1 VEQTHINT
9 FLKEVAVGFRTAKSY
24 PPGHP
29 VMDKTVDTIMEQL
42 SILNTELSEFSMF
55 FLEQTIIFQ
64 DKKIDVQKIPAL
76 LAMLEALRKTEID
89 SLTFCGNVTSQDIK
103 NLLEVLSTPK
113 MKMKEYGDAQTMISS
128 KGTSSI
134 KINAVQFGVQTS
146 GTVTVAGSDQKS
158 AQAKEE
164 IMGALKNLKTF
175 VDKGLSAEEMGE
187 KFSEIAEDIEQE
199 PDDSRKAYSQ
209 SVAEILQMI
218 PPDQRMQVFQNMDM
232 QPFMMQLITGA
243 QSDALT
249 QLIMGWVKNNKES
262 NIHHLLGTVDEAKLA
277 RMIPAL
283 KKSMPNIY
291 EHLAHAGVRLLL
303 SDKLAAVV
311 TEDDL
316 KMSIEPYFAMLE
328 SNNVA
333 TRENALR
340 SLIILGNR
348 FIDQGSYDIAKN
360 IINRLSIA
368 LDQEPIIEA
377 IERIFDEISLLY
389 QVCRKHHQKDFCSK
403 MLEPFNAILSKE
415 RMTIAFKKRIIEFLG
430 ETGHPV
436 GLSMLFSM
444 VWESGIFPEVR
455 ASIVKFGAA
464 AVNQAIITLR
474 DVEDYNIRM
483 RLVDIMKNV
492 GEKSSA
498 ILLKNLA
505 APEWYL
511 RRNILTILQDVGT
524 PEIVTQLEPLLNDED
539 HRVRLELVKT
549 FTKLEHTEGLLKAL
563 HDTSTE
569 VTAEALK
576 GLKKKLSAERFVEL
590 LPRFKNTGD
599 AVYIEV
605 LGIIEDK
612 TLFEAA
618 DWIRDLLLSLQER
631 KDSVARDI
639 KELGLATLIKLKPHN
654 LHSLLESLSVSED
667 RILAKLAKRALDR
680 TQ

>member
-1 VEQTHINT
+1 
-9 FLKEVAVGFRTAKSY
+9 
-24 PPGHP
+24 
-29 VMDKTVDTIMEQL
+29 MDKTVDTIMEQL
-42 SILNTELSEFSMF
+42 SILNSELSEFSMF

-64 DKKIDVQKIPAL
+64 DMKIDVQKNPAL
-76 LAMLEALRKTEID
+76 TALLEALRKIEVD
-89 SLTFCGNVTSQDIK
+89 SLTFSGSVSTHDIR

-113 MKMKEYGDAQTMISS
+113 MKLKEYGDAQTMLDA
-128 KGTSSI
+128 KGTKSI

-146 GTVTVAGSDQKS
+146 GTVTVAGPDEK
-158 AQAKEE
+158 AARAKEE
-164 IMGALKNLKTF
+164 ILGALKNLKTF
-175 VDKGLSAEEMGE
+175 VDKGFSAEEMQE
-187 KFSEIAEDIEQE
+187 KFTEVAEDIEQAPE
-199 PDDSRKAYSQ
+199 ESKKAYSQ
-209 SVAEILQMI
+209 SIAEILQMI

-232 QPFMMQLITGA
+232 QPFMLQLITGA
-243 QSDALT
+243 NSDFLT
-249 QLIMGWVKNNKES
+249 QLVLEWVKNNKES
-262 NIHHLLGTVDEAKLA
+262 NIHHLLGTVDENKLA

-283 KKSMPNIY
+283 KQSMPNIY

-316 KMSIEPYFAMLE
+316 RMSIEPYFAMLE
-328 SNNVA
+328 SNNIT

-360 IINRLSIA
+360 IIMRLSIA

-377 IERIFDEISLLY
+377 IERSFDEIVLLY
-389 QVCRKHHQKDFCSK
+389 QVCRKHHQKEFCAK
-403 MLEPFNAILSKE
+403 LLEPFNAILSKE
-415 RMTIAFKKRIIEFLG
+415 RMSIAFKKRIIEFFG
-430 ETGHPV
+430 ETGHPL

-455 ASIVKFGAA
+455 LAIVKFGAA
-464 AVNQAIITLR
+464 AVNQAIVTLR

-492 GEKSSA
+492 GEKSIV
-498 ILLKNLA
+498 ILLKNIA
-505 APEWYL
+505 APEWFL

-539 HRVRLELVKT
+539 HRVRLELIKT

-563 HDTSTE
+563 HDSSTE

-576 GLKKKLSAERFVEL
+576 GLKKKLSAEQFVEL

-618 DWIRDLLLSLQER
+618 DWIHELLMSMQER
-631 KDSVARDI
+631 KDSIARDI
-639 KELGLATLIKLKPHN
+639 KELGLATLIKLKPQN
-654 LHSLLESLSVSED
+654 LQSILENLSSAED
-667 RILAKLAKRALDR
+667 KILAKLARRALDR
-680 TQ
+680 IQ